1 MKLEKFKLRR
11 DLITFIIIGKNEEK
25 IIDKCLASL
34 IDFNQEIIFIDSCS
48 DDNSLEILKNYKEK
62 VTIISLNSSGYLHT
76 GSLAR
81 SIGAKLAKG
90 KYLQFLDADMTI
102 NPDWINNAVNFIE
115 KSNTTAAVVG
125 YKKEYSNIDGEEFR
139 LKRDNFF
146 FKYPDYLSGCFLI
159 DRQIYNLS
167 GGFDPNVPWDEER
180 DLYLRILK
188 VNKKVKYI
196 DTYMAN
202 HFDYKTANRKLIF
215 YLINNK
221 HKCFWR
227 IITKV
232 FLSLNFKS
240 YFIVYRHI
248 LVILILELITFFA
261 LIYLN
266 FNLVIISQLLGL
278 VYAISVRRRGI
289 FLYWKSIF
297 LTTLFYLFKKNK
309 KNYTYNIIS

>member
-1 MKLEKFKLRR
+1 MKLEKFKSRN
-11 DLITFIIIGKNEEK
+11 LITFIIIGKNEEQ
-25 IIDKCLASL
+25 IIEKCLSSL

-48 DDNSLEILKNYKEK
+48 DDNSLNILKNYREK
-62 VTIISLNSSGYLHT
+62 VKVISLNSSGYLHT

-102 NPDWINNAVNFIE
+102 NRDWISNAVNFIE
-115 KSNTTAAVVG
+115 NSNTIAAVVG
-125 YKKEYSNIDGEEFR
+125 YKKEYSHIDGKEFKLR
-139 LKRDNFF
+139 RDNFF

-159 DRQIYNLS
+159 DRKIYNLS

-180 DLYLRILK
+180 ELYLRILK

-202 HFDYKTANRKLIF
+202 HYDYKTANRKFIF

-221 HKCFWR
+221 HICFWR
-227 IITKV
+227 MIKKV
-232 FLSLNFKS
+232 FLSFNFKS

-248 LVILILELITFFA
+248 VVILISELITFFA

-266 FNLVIISQLLGL
+266 FSIVIISQLLGL
-278 VYAISVRRRGI
+278 IYAISVKRRGI

-297 LTTLFYLFKKNK
+297 LTTLLYLFKKNK
-309 KNYTYNIIS
+309 KNYSYKILS